1 MAQLYQILGISKQS
15 FHQGLNRELKRR
27 EEQMQLLP
35 IIQQIRKD
43 HPRLSCREMYFM
55 LKPEYMG
62 RDNFERFCYK
72 YGLKVPQSKR
82 FYRTTDSFGVTRF
95 PNLLLEIEKIT
106 GINQV
111 WVSDI
116 TYYQLLDQVFYIT
129 LIMDLFSRQIVGY
142 RISTTLRTEETTIK
156 TLKMALQIR
165 GISQNSNLIIHSDGG
180 GQYYSKEF
188 RKLTEYYG
196 MRNSMCESVY
206 ENAHAERVNG
216 TIKNAY
222 LKPYSPQNFL
232 DLERMLIKAVYLYNN
247 QKPHQSIDRCTPT
260 EFEKL
265 TKLGILTKTWVIN
278 KRKKVTKKEKV
289 NISITSQ

>member
-1 MAQLYQILGISKQS
+1 MAQLYQILGISKQA

-35 IIQQIRKD
+35 ILQQIRKD

-72 YGLKVPQSKR
+72 YGFKVPQSKR

-165 GISQNSNLIIHSDGG
+165 GISQDSNLIIHSDGG

-188 RKLTEYYG
+188 RKLTAYYG

-232 DLERMLIKAVYLYNN
+232 DLERMLIKAVHLYNN

-265 TKLGILTKTWVIN
+265 TTLGILTKTWVIN

-289 NISITSQ
+289 NISITSE

>member
-1 MAQLYQILGISKQS
+1 MSQLYQILEISKQA
-15 FHQGLNRELKRR
+15 FHQSLDRELKRR
-27 EEQMQLLP
+27 DEQMQLLP

-55 LKPEYMG
+55 LRPEYMG
-62 RDNFERFCYK
+62 RDHFERFCYK
-72 YGLKVPQSKR
+72 YGFKVPQSRR
-82 FYRTTDSFGVTRF
+82 FYHTTDSFGVTRF

-116 TYYQLLDQVFYIT
+116 TYYQLQDQVFYIT

-142 RISTTLRTEETTIK
+142 RASNTLRTEETTLK
-156 TLKMALQIR
+156 ALKMAVQIR

-188 RKLTEYYG
+188 RKLTEYHG

-206 ENAHAERVNG
+206 ENANAERING

-222 LKPYSPQNFL
+222 LKPYSPQSFC
-232 DLERMLIKAVYLYNN
+232 DLEKMLIKAVHLYNN
-247 QKPHQSIDRCTPT
+247 EKPHQSIDRCTPAA
-260 EFEKL
+260 FEKL
-265 TKLGILTKTWVIN
+265 TALGLLTKTWVIN

-289 NISITSQ
+289 NISIISV